1 MTATTTASP
10 YGPYSGFQVTTL
22 VALRMLIG
30 WHFCYEGL
38 AKLLNPYWTS
48 AGYLAGSQWFLKDLL
63 IDVASNAT
71 AVTAVDLLN
80 QWGLVAI
87 GLGLMLGAL
96 ARPAAIA
103 GVVLLALYWMVAP
116 PFAGV
121 SYPMPAEGSYV
132 LVNKVLVELGALLVV
147 VAFPTSH
154 IYGLDRFLPRAPT
167 AKPAARERDRS
178 TKELT

>member
-1 MTATTTASP
+1 MTGTAARHGPLTTFQATA
-10 YGPYSGFQVTTL
+10 L

-30 WHFCYEGL
+30 WHFCYEGI

-48 AGYLAGSQWFLKDLL
+48 AGYLAGSQWFLKGLL
-63 IDVASNAT
+63 IHVASNAT
-71 AVTAVDLLN
+71 VVTVVDFAN

-103 GVVLLALYWMVAP
+103 GVVLLALYYVVAP

-147 VAFPTSH
+147 VAFPTSDV
-154 IYGLDRFLPRAPT
+154 YGLDRFLPRGL
-167 AKPAARERDRS
+167 R
-178 TKELT
+178 